1 MLDVA
6 KSEKFRN
13 FTVLNKALF
22 FFIKLDKTA
31 VHSVAMI
38 LIVISFYSRSCLG
51 QDTAKES
58 LVFKPSCHLPA
69 YHPWFP
75 HRPFYLL
82 NVKQEWYEIT
92 IFRVF
97 GGTRPGIEPTSTV
110 LVADASSTQPLIN
123 SSVAQQAQ

>member
-6 KSEKFRN
+6 KSKKFRN

-38 LIVISFYSRSCLG
+38 LVVISFYSRSCLG

-58 LVFKPSCHLPA
+58 FGLQAKLPPACLSPTVSPPS
-69 YHPWFP
+69 
-75 HRPFYLL
+75 LL
-82 NVKQEWYEIT
+82 LAK
-92 IFRVF
+92 R
-97 GGTRPGIEPTSTV
+97 
-110 LVADASSTQPLIN
+110 
-123 SSVAQQAQ
+123 